1 MSAVAAE
8 AAVVVP
14 GPRVGS
20 DVVEVRTLPD
30 LFVPEASQWL
40 SWSAGRRAL
49 DGYSWMQSVHWVAGS
64 GLYQPRRH
72 RSHGP
77 RSFGP
82 TTVRVAQELAV
93 LFPCR
98 PGIEYLMRRTGLSER
113 SVQNHL
119 MILREAGLLA
129 WIVKG
134 TRVRGEQA
142 QASEFALMVPVEFD
156 RALGIRTAGEG
167 TRRRVVGIAE
177 SGRELIAALATKAAR
192 KLRRPRRK
200 PSKTTPKPVSKAPA
214 GGVQEG
220 ARGAAETAVSPG
232 PRCTPMEGG
241 STGGSSAG
249 GTYSPPESK
258 LASGE
263 SESTPRKVK
272 AKAAGGRKPKRSL
285 NRIGRRFQLAGELT
299 RRIEWLR
306 GCSVPRIAWVVREV
320 ADAGWTS
327 DEVLAWLEM
336 RGTAERVRR
345 GSGLLAVLL
354 ASATTVLDT
363 PAKRTG
369 AVEQWHRAE
378 EARRRHRI
386 ERVRAARERHDG
398 GWEAPASR
406 AVRREV
412 EAAFDQ
418 LLAPA
423 PAPVDVEE
431 GQGLVLDGTETFEL
445 GDEELAPLIT
455 AMREELSYGRTDLVS
470 AAIETLGPE
479 EAARVLGEGLVRRAL
494 QLEAL
499 ARNSSITFGTR

>member
-1 MSAVAAE
+1 M
-8 AAVVVP
+8 
-14 GPRVGS
+14 
-20 DVVEVRTLPD
+20 RTLPD
-30 LFVPEASQWL
+30 LFVPEVSQWL
-40 SWSAGRRAL
+40 SSSAGRRAL

-72 RSHGP
+72 RSSGL
-77 RSFGP
+77 RSFTA
-82 TTVRVAQELAV
+82 TTVFVAQLLAELS
-93 LFPCR
+93 PCR
-98 PGIEYLMRRTGLSER
+98 PGIDYLVRRTGLSER
-113 SVQNHL
+113 AVEYHL
-119 MILREAGLLA
+119 AALRETGLLA

-134 TRVRGEQA
+134 TRVRGERA

-167 TRRRVVGIAE
+167 TGRRVVGIAE
-177 SGRELIAALATKAAR
+177 AGRKLMAKLATRAAR
-192 KLRRPRRK
+192 KVRRPRRK
-200 PSKTTPKPVSKAPA
+200 PSTTTSKPVSKAPA
-214 GGVQEG
+214 GGAGEG
-220 ARGAAETAVSPG
+220 AGGAAETVVSGG
-232 PRCTPMEGG
+232 PRCTPMGGG
-241 STGGSSAG
+241 STGCSSAG
-249 GTYSPPESK
+249 GTYFPPESK

-263 SESTPRKVK
+263 SESTPKKSK
-272 AKAAGGRKPKRSL
+272 AKAAGGRKPKKAL
-285 NRIGRRFQLAGELT
+285 NKIGRRFQLAGELT
-299 RRIEWLR
+299 RRVEWLR
-306 GCSVPRIAWVVREV
+306 GCSVPRIAWVAREV

-363 PAKRTG
+363 PAKRTA

-386 ERVRAARERHDG
+386 ERVRAAREQHDG
-398 GWEAPASR
+398 GWEAPVSR

-418 LLAPA
+418 LLTPAPA

-445 GDEELAPLIT
+445 GDEELAPLIA
-455 AMREELSYGRTDLVS
+455 AMREELAYGRTDLVS
-470 AAIETLGPE
+470 AAIETLGAE

-494 QLEAL
+494 QLEGL
-499 ARNSSITFGTR
+499 ARNSSVTFGTR

>member
-1 MSAVAAE
+1 
-8 AAVVVP
+8 
-14 GPRVGS
+14 
-20 DVVEVRTLPD
+20 
-30 LFVPEASQWL
+30 
-40 SWSAGRRAL
+40 
-49 DGYSWMQSVHWVAGS
+49 MQAVHWVAGS

-72 RSHGP
+72 RSSGP

-82 TTVRVAQELAV
+82 TTVFIAQV
-93 LFPCR
+93 LSGLTPCFP
-98 PGIEYLMRRTGLSER
+98 GVEYLMRRTGLSER
-113 SVQNHL
+113 AVEYHL
-119 MILREAGLLA
+119 AALRETGLLA
-129 WIVKG
+129 YISRG

-142 QASEFALMVPVEFD
+142 QASEFARMIPVEFD
-156 RALGIRTAGEG
+156 VALGIRTAGEG
-167 TRRRVVGIAE
+167 TGRRVVGIAE
-177 SGRELIAALATKAAR
+177 AGRERIAALAKRAAR
-192 KLRRPRRK
+192 KVRRPRV
-200 PSKTTPKPVSKAPA
+200 KPVSKAPR
-214 GGVQEG
+214 GGTS
-220 ARGAAETAVSPG
+220 GAAVTAFSAG
-232 PRCTPMEGG
+232 SRCTPMEGG
-241 STGGSSAG
+241 STGCSSAG

-263 SESTPRKVK
+263 SKSPTPKKAR
-272 AKAAGGRKPKRSL
+272 AKAAGGRKPKKAL
-285 NRIGRRFQLAGELT
+285 NKIGRRFRLAGELT
-299 RRIEWLR
+299 RRVEWLR

-363 PAKRTG
+363 PAKRAG

-378 EARRRHRI
+378 EARRRQRI
-386 ERVRAARERHDG
+386 ERVRAAREQHDG
-398 GWEAPASR
+398 GWQAPASR

-412 EAAFDQ
+412 EAAIDQ
-418 LLAPA
+418 LLT
-423 PAPVDVEE
+423 PAPVEVEE
-431 GQGLVLDGTETFEL
+431 GQGLVLDGTEQFEF

-499 ARNSSITFGTR
+499 ARTTSITFGTR